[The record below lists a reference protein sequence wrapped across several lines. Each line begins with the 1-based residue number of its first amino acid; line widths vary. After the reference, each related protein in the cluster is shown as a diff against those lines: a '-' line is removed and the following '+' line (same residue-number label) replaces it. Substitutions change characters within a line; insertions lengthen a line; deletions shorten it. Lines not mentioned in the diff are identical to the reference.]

1 MTSRLVTSFRVQAL
15 MRWLVAAL
23 IGFTAAWSV
32 VFAVSAETRAIG
44 RQGMVATS
52 SPEASAV
59 GAQMLK
65 AGGNA
70 VDAAVAVGFA
80 LAVTYPEAGN
90 LGGGGFAV
98 VRTPDGAVVTLDHRE
113 RAPFAA
119 TQDMFLDAEGRLDSQ
134 LSLESHLASGTP
146 GSVDGLLVLHER
158 FGKLSRETV
167 LAPAI
172 AHLARKGFVVIG
184 DPSGSHPRTAARTSP
199 SACVA

>member
-1 MTSRLVTSFRVQAL
+1 M
-15 MRWLVAAL
+15 AL
-23 IGFTAAWSV
+23 IAAVLSWGV
-32 VFAVSAETRAIG
+32 VMAASAETRAIG

-98 VRTPDGAVVTLDHRE
+98 VRAPDGAVVTLDHRE
-113 RAPFAA
+113 RAPFGA
-119 TQDMFLDAEGRLDSQ
+119 TQDMFLDAAGPAGFAICRLKAILRPARRVRWMGCWYCTSA
-134 LSLESHLASGTP
+134 LAS
-146 GSVDGLLVLHER
+146 SL
-158 FGKLSRETV
+158 GK
-167 LAPAI
+167 P
-172 AHLARKGFVVIG
+172 
-184 DPSGSHPRTAARTSP
+184 
-199 SACVA
+199 C